1 MTVKRLVE
9 MVVMED
15 HQMKQQIP
23 VKMVP
28 VEKDQAVEVEPLVE
42 MVLQ

>member
-1 MTVKRLVE
+1 MIVKQLVE

-15 HQMKQQIP
+15 HQMKQRIM
-23 VKMVP
+23 VKMVL
-28 VEKDQAVEVEPLVE
+28 VERDLAVEVEPLVE

>member
-1 MTVKRLVE
+1 MKVKRLVE

-15 HQMKQQIP
+15 HQMKQRML
-23 VKMVP
+23 VKMDL